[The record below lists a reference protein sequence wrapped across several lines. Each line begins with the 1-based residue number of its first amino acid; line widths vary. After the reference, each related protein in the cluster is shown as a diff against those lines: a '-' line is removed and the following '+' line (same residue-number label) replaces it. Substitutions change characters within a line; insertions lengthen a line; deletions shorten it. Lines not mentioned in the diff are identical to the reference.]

1 MEMVDGKKIFKSVA
15 RRLGYD
21 VSSPAALRAM
31 YCEAMEIAPEEASRV
46 SVNDWLE
53 AAIMLKKA
61 VGPCKYAPEA
71 EPSMEEALTVPAATG
86 PRGPAH

>member
-1 MEMVDGKKIFKSVA
+1 MGEIDGKQLFKSVA
-15 RRLGYD
+15 RRLGYE
-21 VSSPAALRAM
+21 VSNPAALRAM

-61 VGPCKYAPEA
+61 VGPCKFAPEA
-71 EPSMEEALTVPAATG
+71 EPSMEEALNVRAATG